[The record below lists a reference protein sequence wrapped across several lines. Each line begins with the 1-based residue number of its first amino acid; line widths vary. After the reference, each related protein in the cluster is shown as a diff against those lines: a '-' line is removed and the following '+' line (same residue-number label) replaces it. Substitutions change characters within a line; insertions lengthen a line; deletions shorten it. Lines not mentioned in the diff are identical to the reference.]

1 MISRY
6 KRDSN
11 RWRLSRRLSSLA
23 SISSWIRVA
32 AVVKPTDMPAGRRPS
47 PAQGHVGVAGAAVAG
62 GDHVLPAFYV
72 FAAGQFHHQ
81 CLVHRR
87 DGWEVEGVQQLS
99 LMSRCDDR

>member
-6 KRDSN
+6 KRDSS

-32 AVVKPTDMPAGRRPS
+32 AEAQL
-47 PAQGHVGVAGAAVAG
+47 QGHVGVDGAAVAG

-87 DGWEVEGVQQLS
+87 DGGKVEGVQQLS